1 MPLFKVYKSG
11 QLNELYD
18 ANSLAALVKDSVQ
31 YYQEQAKEATE
42 RANKTYEEVKAQIVN
57 EYEEENKRLRKDSE
71 LVWLRFSTS
80 KEQEDYKKFVEKHK
94 PCQKTSRAN
103 SGRWPYLIPVGTG
116 LGTSLTVVCPICGE
130 KEDITDIGAW

>member
-1 MPLFKVYKSG
+1 MPLFKIYKSG

-18 ANSLAALVKDSVQ
+18 ADSLAALVKDSVQ
-31 YYQEQAKEATE
+31 YYQQRAKEANE

-57 EYEEENKRLRKDSE
+57 EYEEENKRLRKDAE

-80 KEQEDYKKFVEKHK
+80 KEQENYKQFVKKHELCRLK
-94 PCQKTSRAN
+94 NKYSG
-103 SGRWPYLIPVGTG
+103 GRWPYLIPVGTG
-116 LGTSLTVVCPICGE
+116 LGTSLTVICPICGE